1 MNPRSINMSEYITIA
16 FTGMAAVATI
26 VYTFYSIQ
34 LWRAS
39 RASVEIARLTAFV
52 NLWTQLNRYSEVAIE
67 KNLPEADFLIKF
79 RGLLS
84 EFIIGS
90 LMRDLDRDKDEYVR
104 EFYRR
109 VEEMINDPNIN
120 TEGIGWLKHFL
131 AKH

>member
-1 MNPRSINMSEYITIA
+1 MSEYIAIV

-26 VYTFYSIQ
+26 VYAFYSIQ

-39 RASVEIARLTAFV
+39 RASVEVARLSAFV
-52 NLWTQLNRYSEVAIE
+52 NLLTQVNKYSEVARE
-67 KNLPEADFLIKF
+67 QNLPEAEFLIKF
-79 RGLLS
+79 RGLLA
-84 EFIIGS
+84 EYIIGS
-90 LMRDLDRDKDEYVR
+90 LMRDIDRDKDENVR